1 MDILPMEVYRKPS
14 DTGSGYKL
22 WCIALQGQQIVVRF
36 GHEDHT
42 LQERLSQNKRN
53 AYRDAYRDK
62 IDKKGSERYEH
73 LGSYL
78 VSDRVDFSSNQKAAQ
93 PEEPPDQPMPQPA
106 KASARDGLLYW
117 SINGVAESWLDS
129 ALRAIEPL
137 VQASDLCVVVNRTSA
152 VQELKL
158 VNEQGSELLIK
169 TKDGKGQGIVK
180 PCEGVHYFTLALMA
194 MAKAMTE
201 LAVVDDDG
209 NVIRLRPKPG
219 QTHLGAE
226 WAKVEPV
233 AILLGLVPSKE
244 FMEENLEFQ
253 LFF

>member
-1 MDILPMEVYRKPS
+1 MDILRMEVYRKPS
-14 DTGSGYKL
+14 KTGSGYKL
-22 WCIALQGQQIVVRF
+22 WCISLQGQQIVVRF
-36 GHEDHT
+36 GHEDHA
-42 LQERLSQNKRN
+42 LQERVSQKKMLK
-53 AYRDAYRDK
+53 AYWDK
-62 IDKKGSERYEH
+62 IDKQRSEGYEH
-73 LGSYL
+73 LGSYP

-93 PEEPPDQPMPQPA
+93 PEKPPDQPSPQPA

-137 VQASDLCVVVNRTSA
+137 VQAGYLCVVVNRTPT
-152 VQELKL
+152 VQEIKL
-158 VNEQGSELLIK
+158 VNDQGSELLIK
-169 TKDGKGQGIVK
+169 AKDGKGQGIVK

-194 MAKAMTE
+194 IAKAMTE

-226 WAKVEPV
+226 WDKVEPV